1 MKYTPLDTHSN
12 GRSKADT
19 APSLNSLSEPKNSSP
34 RSLDDATPADWDAVT
49 QPRHY
54 KKSPDAVEC
63 ISAIRSSM
71 DDEQF
76 KGYLKGNVQKY
87 VWRYE
92 THPNGKIQSLEKA
105 KVYLQWLIE
114 AQRD

>member
-12 GRSKADT
+12 GVSKADM
-19 APSLNSLSEPKNSSP
+19 APSLSSLKEPQSMS
-34 RSLDDATPADWDAVT
+34 RSLDDATPAEWNAVT
-49 QPRHY
+49 QPKHY

-92 THPNGKIQSLEKA
+92 THPNGRKQSLEKA

>member
-1 MKYTPLDTHSN
+1 MKFTLADTPS
-12 GRSKADT
+12 GEPSRKGT
-19 APSLNSLSEPKNSSP
+19 APSLNSLNTPKNYQ
-34 RSLDDATPADWDAVT
+34 RNLDDVTPAEWDAVT

-54 KKSPDAVEC
+54 KKAPDAVEC
-63 ISAIRSSM
+63 INAIRSSM

-92 THPNGKIQSLEKA
+92 THPNGKKQSLEKA
-105 KVYLQWLIE
+105 AVYLQWLIE
-114 AQRD
+114 AQND